1 METKGREEE
10 LRAEVRT
17 LTASVAQ
24 KVEMI
29 ETVRIRELSQK
40 ISEWEERERE
50 REAVGLLTAE
60 NDRKH
65 SVIQSL
71 EAESDRKS
79 AMIKSMEAD
88 MNNMTA
94 TINRLEADMV
104 EKVKGLMV
112 GLDKAKQDANK
123 ALVDFEAELKL
134 LQSEVDA
141 LEETTTDMRT
151 KLLFTQAQLSLTT
164 EDVQRC
170 QEREEK
176 LQAELMT
183 AKTEMQLMKDRQ
195 KDLEGQLAAAS
206 SSCKAMTEALK
217 GEMFAVYEDC
227 MLQLSSSEEVVRR
240 LSEHSQKQVQ
250 YFLERKEHGV
260 LASAFECLREHVEEE
275 RELMRKAV
283 CTDVD
288 RCLEQTLK
296 ELAELSED
304 LVRNSLAEKANKALE
319 SEKTELLVLVSIHLP
334 NEYLN
339 YIAAQLVA
347 LQQQMQPELDD
358 KIKKIDFAINTLRQV
373 VFVCVCMCSLQ
384 ACTHTREFAWHAYC
398 MIMMNLP

>member
-1 METKGREEE
+1 
-10 LRAEVRT
+10 
-17 LTASVAQ
+17 
-24 KVEMI
+24 
-29 ETVRIRELSQK
+29 
-40 ISEWEERERE
+40 
-50 REAVGLLTAE
+50 
-60 NDRKH
+60 
-65 SVIQSL
+65 
-71 EAESDRKS
+71 
-79 AMIKSMEAD
+79 
-88 MNNMTA
+88 
-94 TINRLEADMV
+94 
-104 EKVKGLMV
+104 
-112 GLDKAKQDANK
+112 
-123 ALVDFEAELKL
+123 
-134 LQSEVDA
+134 
-141 LEETTTDMRT
+141 
-151 KLLFTQAQLSLTT
+151 
-164 EDVQRC
+164 
-170 QEREEK
+170 
-176 LQAELMT
+176 
-183 AKTEMQLMKDRQ
+183 
-195 KDLEGQLAAAS
+195 
-206 SSCKAMTEALK
+206 
-217 GEMFAVYEDC
+217 
-227 MLQLSSSEEVVRR
+227 
-240 LSEHSQKQVQ
+240 
-250 YFLERKEHGV
+250 
-260 LASAFECLREHVEEE
+260 VEEE